1 MNRHLII
8 LNMLLLL
15 AFVWLAAIAI
25 GYHRSLVNR
34 FEAMQSLK
42 QGCMIRQ
49 ADAFLIGKG
58 SRLAGHSEE
67 IFRKAAGCGVDPLL
81 ILAIAGAET
90 GWKRS
95 TGGNFWGLTKGGRV
109 LHYRSVSRAVDE
121 VLDIVEEETRLPDL
135 ARVYCPPDPEEWE
148 GNVRE
153 CYKVMER
160 ITFVERFPS
169 AEGEERDREAKI
181 AEASLH

>member
-1 MNRHLII
+1 
-8 LNMLLLL
+8 MLLLL
-15 AFVWLAAIAI
+15 ALIWLATIAL
-25 GYHRSLVNR
+25 GYHRSLVDR
-34 FEAMQSLK
+34 FDAMQSLK
-42 QGCMIRQ
+42 EGCMIRQ

-81 ILAIAGAET
+81 VLAIAGAET

-95 TGGNFWGLTKGGRV
+95 SGGNFWGLTKGGRV
-109 LHYRSVSRAVDE
+109 LHYRSVSSAVDE
-121 VLDIVEEETRLPDL
+121 VLDIVEEKTGLPDL

-160 ITFVERFPS
+160 ITLVERSPR
-169 AEGEERDREAKI
+169 AEEEEREKEARI
-181 AEASLH
+181 AKVSLD